1 VMNPLVQSLL
11 MGFLRW
17 ALQGA
22 FVWMTARGIMQ
33 PDQAELI
40 VVGLAGALSTL
51 AWVLWV
57 KFRERQKLLTAAAKP
72 AGTSERTVE
81 AAVAEGKA
89 PPVTLDKDARPHLSD
104 ATAAKSK

>member
-1 VMNPLVQSLL
+1 

>member
-1 VMNPLVQSLL
+1 MNPLYTSML

-22 FVWMTARGIMQ
+22 FVWMAARGIIR
-33 PDQAELI
+33 PDQTEL
-40 VVGLAGALSTL
+40 VVAGIAGALGTL
-51 AWVLWV
+51 GWVLWT
-57 KFRERQKLLTAAAKP
+57 KFRDRQKLLTAAAKP

-104 ATAAKSK
+104 ASAAKSK